1 MTKIYGKNF
10 VLTECHIDSQGDRIW
25 NVSPIDSFSFPEFLI
40 HAFRYL
46 NVQLSLALRR

>member
-25 NVSPIDSFSFPEFLI
+25 NVSPIDSLSFNEFLI
-40 HAFRYL
+40 
-46 NVQLSLALRR
+46 NVSSNNQLYVKIFK